1 MSVTTTQDEETTS
14 MFQAEIH
21 IQQEKACVLNDFA
34 ERFDAAFDIDIEELH
49 DNLVT
54 FVLRIETP
62 REEYVEF
69 FRDSEQVEHI
79 DRLDETSYLVTKRSC
94 GAYSAIDGNH
104 GILRRQSRVL
114 ANRRVYTVLFFR
126 REDLRAMI
134 DDFNQIGTV
143 TLGKVTELGKSK
155 SMLTDRQLEVV
166 TCALE
171 EGYFEWPREISS
183 EELADELGINRT
195 TALEHLRKA
204 QSKLLTSALE
214 ESSHSQLPDSIDP

>member
-1 MSVTTTQDEETTS
+1 

-21 IQQEKACVLNDFA
+21 LQQEKPCVLSDFA
-34 ERFDAAFDIDIEELH
+34 ERFDASFEIDIEELH
-49 DNLVT
+49 DHLVT
-54 FVLRIETP
+54 FVIRMETP
-62 REEYVEF
+62 RDEYIEF
-69 FRDSEQVEHI
+69 LRDSEQVEHI
-79 DRLDETSYLVTKRSC
+79 DRLDEANYLVTKTSC
-94 GAYSAIDGNH
+94 GGYSAIDRNH
-104 GILRRQSRVL
+104 GILRRQSQVFS
-114 ANRRVYTVLFFR
+114 NRRVYTVLFFR

-134 DDFNQIGTV
+134 TDFKQIGTV
-143 TLGKVTELGKSK
+143 TLGKVTEFTGSK

-214 ESSHSQLPDSIDP
+214 ENSHSQFPGSAEP

>member
-1 MSVTTTQDEETTS
+1 

-21 IQQEKACVLNDFA
+21 LQQEKSCVLSDFA
-34 ERFDAAFDIDIEELH
+34 EYFDTSFDVDIEELH
-49 DNLVT
+49 DHRVT
-54 FVLRIETP
+54 FTIRMEEP
-62 REEYVEF
+62 CEEYIEF
-69 FRDSEQVEHI
+69 FEDAEQVDHI
-79 DRLDETSYLVTKRSC
+79 ERLDEANYLITKTSC
-94 GAYSAIDGNH
+94 GAYSAVDRNH
-104 GILRRQSRVL
+104 GVLRRQSHVF
-114 ANRRVYTVLFFR
+114 ADRRVYTVLFFR

-143 TLGKVTELGKSK
+143 TLGKLTEFEESK

-171 EGYFEWPREISS
+171 EGYFEWPRGISS

-204 QSKLLTSALE
+204 QSKLLTSAIKENNHLKGHGE
-214 ESSHSQLPDSIDP
+214 P